1 MVYKF
6 SNLIQSYTYNDMT
19 DFLLDVEDTF
29 KQKIDYEKTHDF
41 ARIMIIATK
50 FFIEDVF
57 YKIIFSPHET
67 PEMQTRFSMF
77 EDYTVKELA
86 EMFQDDKIKNLAFT
100 ISEDRLC
107 FVEEVDNFP
116 NLFSVDDGKDIY
128 YIYNDSISDWINKA
142 NNNNHIM
149 CFDFK

>member
-41 ARIMIIATK
+41 ACIMIIAPK

-77 EDYTVKELA
+77 DEYTVKEVA
-86 EMFQDDKIKNLAFT
+86 EMFQDESIRNLAFT
-100 ISEDRLC
+100 ISEDRIC
-107 FVEEVDNFP
+107 FVEKVDDFP
-116 NLFSVDDGKDIY
+116 NLFSEDEGRDIY
-128 YIYNDSISDWINKA
+128 YIYDESVSEWIDKTKEH
-142 NNNNHIM
+142 NHVL